1 MNFITTYCR
10 IAENSVCVNG
20 KILLQNEHSGS
31 WMKTIYGF
39 LQLDYPKFF
48 KMDTLCKLAIA
59 GVEILKSNNQNLKN
73 YPDDRI
79 ALVFAN
85 KNSSADTD
93 LKFRQ
98 SYSEGGS
105 PSPAL
110 FVYTLPN
117 ILIGEVAIKN
127 KWYGENLFA
136 VSPVFNPVFF
146 ENYCNMMISEK
157 AEACICG
164 WINVLD
170 DEIEAFLFVVETQ
183 PGKTFNLPLTADN
196 LLNLHFNNGVIPI
209 SSSRFFSKKRDSLR
223 WGNGY

>member
-10 IAENSVCVNG
+10 IDKQFVSVNG
-20 KILLQNEHSGS
+20 TTLLQNDHSNS
-31 WMKTIYGF
+31 WLKSIYGF

-48 KMDTLCKLAIA
+48 KMDILCKLAIT
-59 GVEILKSNNQNLKN
+59 GVEILKSYNPNLEN

-93 LKFRQ
+93 LKFRK
-98 SYSEGGS
+98 SYLESGS

-127 KWYGENLFA
+127 KWYGENLLT
-136 VSPVFNPVFF
+136 VSSMFNPVFF
-146 ENYCNMMISEK
+146 ENYCNMMIPEK
-157 AEACICG
+157 ADACICG
-164 WINVLD
+164 WINALED
-170 DEIEAFLFVVETQ
+170 QIEAFLFVAETQ
-183 PGKTFNLPLTADN
+183 PGKTFNLPLTTDN
-196 LLNLHFNNGVIPI
+196 LLNLH
-209 SSSRFFSKKRDSLR
+209 
-223 WGNGY
+223 